1 MSAQQLSDLIRFAR
15 HNSPFYRDL
24 YASLPPHADRLTD
37 LPVVDQQEFWAA
49 NTLHDNR
56 VLTGPLSEATVYKT
70 GGTTGSAKF
79 SVYTRDEWRTFVT
92 SFGQGL
98 VDAGLRPGHRVA
110 DLFYAGELYAS
121 FLFVLDSLAH
131 APVDNVRLP
140 IGGGAPLE
148 STIPTLRDLAAQVL
162 AGTPTTLCRLAEHV
176 VSIGARLDSVELLLF
191 GGEALFDDQ
200 RRLLAAAFP
209 RAEARSGRVRQRR
222 RRPARPPRA
231 RLRPPGRIRALT
243 PYSVVEILDDST
255 DEPITEPGRPGRV
268 VVTSLFRRLMP
279 IIRYPACRRPGRMD
293 RAPGP
298 GHFRILGRAEEGVRA
313 GSRLPL
319 HAGTPRTPWPRRT
332 PRVTWSACSS
342 SSAAGTAATGLV
354 LRLDDRPRRRRVRWR
369 SRGVQEAPGCSRRR
383 AWSWRPCGQLHPD
396 SVRAGF
402 VHPLSVEWAR
412 HRDLAVNPR
421 SGKLVRV
428 LDEEADRMTACT
440 GTPHPHPRPRPHPWP
455 RVGTTSG
462 LLPGLLPRPLPEPPA
477 GPTAGALR

>member
-1 MSAQQLSDLIRFAR
+1 MSAQQLTDLIRFAR
-15 HNSPFYRDL
+15 HNSPYYRDL
-24 YASLPPHADRLTD
+24 YASLPPHVDRLTD
-37 LPVVDQQEFWAA
+37 LPVVDQQDFWAA
-49 NTLHDNR
+49 NTLHDSR

-70 GGTTGSAKF
+70 GGTTGSPKF

-92 SFGQGL
+92 AFGQGL
-98 VDAGLRPGHRVA
+98 VDTGLRPGHRVA

-162 AGTPTTLCRLAEHV
+162 TGTPTTLCRLAEQV
-176 VSIGARLDSVELLLF
+176 VSSDVRLDAVELLLF

-209 RAEARSGRVRQRR
+209 GAEVRSVGYASVDAGLLGRPVSGPDPRVHRAFS
-222 RRPARPPRA
+222 
-231 RLRPPGRIRALT
+231 
-243 PYSVVEILDDST
+243 PYGVVEILDDST

-279 IIRYPACRRPGRMD
+279 IIRYPAGD
-293 RAPGP
+293 RAEWTGTGP
-298 GHFRILGRAEEGVRA
+298 GHFRILGRAEEGVRVGPVSLYTQDAQDAVAAADTA
-313 GSRLPL
+313 GHVVGMQLVV
-319 HAGTPRTPWPRRT
+319 RRWDG
-332 PRVTWSACSS
+332 RD
-342 SSAAGTAATGLV
+342 GLV
-354 LRLDDRPRRRRVRWR
+354 LRLATTPGDEARGPVAGDRAALAEAVVTELETVR
-369 SRGVQEAPGCSRRR
+369 P
-383 AWSWRPCGQLHPD
+383 LYPD

-421 SGKLVRV
+421 TGKLVRV
-428 LDEEADRMTACT
+428 LDE
-440 GTPHPHPRPRPHPWP
+440 RP
-455 RVGTTSG
+455 TS
-462 LLPGLLPRPLPEPPA
+462 
-477 GPTAGALR
+477 

>member
-15 HNSPFYRDL
+15 HNSPFYQDL

-37 LPVVDQQEFWAA
+37 LPVVDQQAFWAA
-49 NTLHDNR
+49 NTLHDSR

-70 GGTTGSAKF
+70 GGTTGSPKF
-79 SVYTRDEWRTFVT
+79 SVYTRDEWHTFVT
-92 SFGQGL
+92 AFGQGL
-98 VDAGLRPGHRVA
+98 VDTGLRPGHRVA

-162 AGTPTTLCRLAEHV
+162 AGTPTTLCRLAEQA
-176 VSIGARLDSVELLLF
+176 VSSGVRLDSVELLLF

-200 RRLLAAAFP
+200 RRLLATAFP
-209 RAEARSGRVRQRR
+209 RAEARSVGYASVDAGLLGRPV
-222 RRPARPPRA
+222 PGSDARVHRA
-231 RLRPPGRIRALT
+231 FT

-279 IIRYPACRRPGRMD
+279 IIRYPAGD
-293 RAPGP
+293 RAEWTGGGP
-298 GHFRILGRAEEGVRA
+298 GHFRILGRAEEGVRVGPVSLYTQDAQDAVATADTA
-313 GSRLPL
+313 GQVVGMQLVV
-319 HAGTPRTPWPRRT
+319 RRWDG
-332 PRVTWSACSS
+332 RD
-342 SSAAGTAATGLV
+342 GLV
-354 LRLDDRPRRRRVRWR
+354 LRLAT
-369 SRGVQEAPGCSRRR
+369 APGDHGREEL
-383 AWSWRPCGQLHPD
+383 AEAVVAELENVRPLYPD

-402 VHPLSVEWAR
+402 VHPLSVEWVR

-428 LDEEADRMTACT
+428 LDER
-440 GTPHPHPRPRPHPWP
+440 
-455 RVGTTSG
+455 
-462 LLPGLLPRPLPEPPA
+462 
-477 GPTAGALR
+477 PTA

>member
-37 LPVVDQQEFWAA
+37 LPVVDQKEFWAA
-49 NTLHDNR
+49 NTLHDSR

-70 GGTTGSAKF
+70 GGTTGSPKF

-98 VDAGLRPGHRVA
+98 VDTGLRPGHRVA

-162 AGTPTTLCRLAEHV
+162 AGTPTTLCRLAEQV
-176 VSIGARLDSVELLLF
+176 ISCGVRLDSVELLLF

-200 RRLLAAAFP
+200 RRLLAGAFP
-209 RAEARSGRVRQRR
+209 RAEARSVGYASVDAGLLGRPV
-222 RRPARPPRA
+222 PGSDARVHRA
-231 RLRPPGRIRALT
+231 FT

-279 IIRYPACRRPGRMD
+279 IIRYPAGD
-293 RAPGP
+293 RAEWTGTGP
-298 GHFRILGRAEEGVRA
+298 GHFRILGRAEEGVRVGPVSLYTQDAQDAVAAADTA
-313 GSRLPL
+313 GHVVGMQLVV
-319 HAGTPRTPWPRRT
+319 RRWDG
-332 PRVTWSACSS
+332 RD
-342 SSAAGTAATGLV
+342 GLV
-354 LRLDDRPRRRRVRWR
+354 LRLATAPRDD
-369 SRGVQEAPGCSRRR
+369 APGEAAGGRE
-383 AWSWRPCGQLHPD
+383 ALAKAVVTELETVRPLYPD

-428 LDEEADRMTACT
+428 LDER
-440 GTPHPHPRPRPHPWP
+440 
-455 RVGTTSG
+455 
-462 LLPGLLPRPLPEPPA
+462 
-477 GPTAGALR
+477 PTA

>member
-15 HNSPFYRDL
+15 RNSTFYRDL
-24 YASLPPHADRLTD
+24 YASLPQHTDRLTD
-37 LPVVDQQEFWAA
+37 LPVVDQREFWEA
-49 NTLHDNR
+49 NTLHDSR

-70 GGTTGSAKF
+70 GGTTGAPKF

-92 SFGQGL
+92 AFGQGL
-98 VDAGLRPGHRVA
+98 VDTGLRPGHCVA

-140 IGGGAPLE
+140 IAGGAPPE
-148 STIPTLRDLAAQVL
+148 STIPTLRELGAQVL
-162 AGTPTTLCRLAEHV
+162 TGTPTTLCRLAEQV
-176 VSIGARLDSVELLLF
+176 MSSGVRLGSVELLLF

-209 RAEARSGRVRQRR
+209 GAEARSVGYASVDAGLLGRPV
-222 RRPARPPRA
+222 PGSDARVHRA
-231 RLRPPGRIRALT
+231 FT
-243 PYSVVEILDDST
+243 PYAVVEILDDST

-279 IIRYPACRRPGRMD
+279 IIRYPAGD
-293 RAPGP
+293 RAEWTGTGP
-298 GHFRILGRAEEGVRA
+298 GHFRILGRAEEGVRVGPVSLYTQDA
-313 GSRLPL
+313 QDAVARADTTGRVVGVQLVV
-319 HAGTPRTPWPRRT
+319 RRWDG
-332 PRVTWSACSS
+332 RD
-342 SSAAGTAATGLV
+342 GLV
-354 LRLDDRPRRRRVRWR
+354 LRLATAPADDASDDATRGREALAKAVVTELETVRP
-369 SRGVQEAPGCSRRR
+369 
-383 AWSWRPCGQLHPD
+383 LYPD

-428 LDEEADRMTACT
+428 LDER
-440 GTPHPHPRPRPHPWP
+440 
-455 RVGTTSG
+455 
-462 LLPGLLPRPLPEPPA
+462 
-477 GPTAGALR
+477 PTA

>member
-15 HNSPFYRDL
+15 HNSPYYRDL
-24 YASLPPHADRLTD
+24 YASLPAHVDRLTD

-49 NTLHDNR
+49 NALHDSQ

-70 GGTTGSAKF
+70 GGTTGSPKF

-92 SFGQGL
+92 AFGEGL

-140 IGGGAPLE
+140 IGGGAPPE
-148 STIPTLRDLAAQVL
+148 STIPTLCDLSAHVL
-162 AGTPTTLCRLAEHV
+162 TGTTTTLCRLAEQV
-176 VSIGARLDSVELLLF
+176 VSSGARLDSVELLLF

-209 RAEARSGRVRQRR
+209 GAEARSVGYASVDAGLLGRPV
-222 RRPARPPRA
+222 PGTDARVHRA
-231 RLRPPGRIRALT
+231 FT

-255 DEPITEPGRPGRV
+255 GEPITEPGRPGRV

-279 IIRYPACRRPGRMD
+279 IIRYPAGD
-293 RAPGP
+293 RAEWTGTGQ
-298 GHFRILGRAEEGVRA
+298 GHFRILGRAEEGVRVGPVSLYTQDA
-313 GSRLPL
+313 QDAVAAADTEGHVVGMQLVV
-319 HAGTPRTPWPRRT
+319 RRWDG
-332 PRVTWSACSS
+332 RD
-342 SSAAGTAATGLV
+342 GLV
-354 LRLDDRPRRRRVRWR
+354 LRLAT
-369 SRGVQEAPGCSRRR
+369 APGDDTGDRVTGSGR
-383 AWSWRPCGQLHPD
+383 AALAEAVVAELETARPLYPD

-428 LDEEADRMTACT
+428 LDER
-440 GTPHPHPRPRPHPWP
+440 
-455 RVGTTSG
+455 
-462 LLPGLLPRPLPEPPA
+462 
-477 GPTAGALR
+477 PTA

>member
-24 YASLPPHADRLTD
+24 YASLPPHADHLTD

-49 NTLHDNR
+49 NTLHDSR

-70 GGTTGSAKF
+70 GGTTGSPKF

-98 VDAGLRPGHRVA
+98 VDTGLRPGHRVA

-140 IGGGAPLE
+140 IGGGAPPE
-148 STIPTLRDLAAQVL
+148 TTIPTLRDLAAQVL
-162 AGTPTTLCRLAEHV
+162 AGTPTTLCRLAEQV
-176 VSIGARLDSVELLLF
+176 VSTGVRLDSVELLLF

-200 RRLLAAAFP
+200 RRLLATAFP
-209 RAEARSGRVRQRR
+209 RAEARSVGYASVDAGLLGRPV
-222 RRPARPPRA
+222 PGPDARVHRA
-231 RLRPPGRIRALT
+231 FT

-255 DEPITEPGRPGRV
+255 DEPVTEPGRPGRV

-279 IIRYPACRRPGRMD
+279 IIRYPAGD
-293 RAPGP
+293 RAEWTGTGP
-298 GHFRILGRAEEGVRA
+298 GHFRILGRAEEGVRVGPVSLYTQDA
-313 GSRLPL
+313 QD
-319 HAGTPRTPWPRRT
+319 A
-332 PRVTWSACSS
+332 V
-342 SSAAGTAATGLV
+342 TAADTAGQVVGMQLVVRRWDGRDGLV
-354 LRLDDRPRRRRVRWR
+354 LRLAT
-369 SRGVQEAPGCSRRR
+369 APGDPGHGREQL
-383 AWSWRPCGQLHPD
+383 AGAVVAELEAVRPLYPE

-428 LDEEADRMTACT
+428 LDER
-440 GTPHPHPRPRPHPWP
+440 
-455 RVGTTSG
+455 
-462 LLPGLLPRPLPEPPA
+462 
-477 GPTAGALR
+477 PTA

>member
-24 YASLPPHADRLTD
+24 YASLPPDAGRLTG
-37 LPVVDQQEFWAA
+37 LPVVDQKSFWSA
-49 NTLHDNR
+49 NTLHDSR

-70 GGTTGSAKF
+70 GGTTGSPKF

-92 SFGQGL
+92 TFGQGL
-98 VDAGLRPGHRVA
+98 VDTGLRPGHRVA

-162 AGTPTTLCRLAEHV
+162 AGTPTTLCRLAEQV
-176 VSIGARLDSVELLLF
+176 LSSGVRLDSVELLLF

-200 RRLLAAAFP
+200 RRLLATAFP
-209 RAEARSGRVRQRR
+209 GAEARSVGYASVDAGLLGRPV
-222 RRPARPPRA
+222 PGADARVHRA
-231 RLRPPGRIRALT
+231 FT
-243 PYSVVEILDDST
+243 PHSVVEILDDST
-255 DEPITEPGRPGRV
+255 DEPINEPGRPGRV

-279 IIRYPACRRPGRMD
+279 IIRYPAGD
-293 RAPGP
+293 RAEWTGTGP
-298 GHFRILGRAEEGVRA
+298 GHFRILGRAEEGVRVGPVSLYTQDAQDAVASADTA
-313 GSRLPL
+313 GEVVGMQLVV
-319 HAGTPRTPWPRRT
+319 RRWEG
-332 PRVTWSACSS
+332 RD
-342 SSAAGTAATGLV
+342 GLV
-354 LRLDDRPRRRRVRWR
+354 LRLAT
-369 SRGVQEAPGCSRRR
+369 APGGDERAEERIAGRRETLAR
-383 AWSWRPCGQLHPD
+383 AVVAELETVRPLYPD

-428 LDEEADRMTACT
+428 LDER
-440 GTPHPHPRPRPHPWP
+440 
-455 RVGTTSG
+455 
-462 LLPGLLPRPLPEPPA
+462 
-477 GPTAGALR
+477 PTA